1 MDNRPLIAKT
11 LNLKCTGV
19 IGSLFVEI
27 LKGFKKY
34 RLILDQ
40 VQFMKIKVETKINK
54 RLIILDCPLISR
66 SRKEKIR
73 KKTHFRPRKKV
84 KFKENKKYDLLQ
96 KKVWFRKKR

>member
-1 MDNRPLIAKT
+1 MRNRPLIAKT

-54 RLIILDCPLISR
+54 RLIILDCPVISH
-66 SRKEKIR
+66 SRKKKIKFKKIR
-73 KKTHFRPRKKV
+73 KKTHFRSRKKV
-84 KFKENKKYDLLQ
+84 KFKENKK
-96 KKVWFRKKR
+96 